1 MKNLQYQNPIIAT
14 NAKKISSK
22 SVQNVTIMFM
32 LRRIFGE
39 NKLKMANRE
48 INSSALNVIK
58 MNK

>member
-1 MKNLQYQNPIIAT
+1 
-14 NAKKISSK
+14 
-22 SVQNVTIMFM
+22 M

-58 MNK
+58 MNKQLKNVAIATNLNQLVKTNKTIV